1 MSQFFTQTSGGGG
14 GGGGGDVNGPGAPV
28 SDQAI
33 ARWDGTTGT
42 VIEGSNVFLN
52 DAGSINFL
60 ASGAVQGITFG
71 ADANTNIREPTADNL
86 VVTNAGVTTATFTS
100 GNLLTLA
107 NPLAV
112 SSGGTGRA
120 SLTDGAILVGDGTN
134 PVEMLTLTNGQILIG
149 NTGNSPTAATITE
162 GAGITVTNGAG
173 TITISAAG
181 GLTGTVTTDNTTP
194 TVIVASA
201 PLADG
206 VYQIE
211 ARVAA
216 RNVTAGLG
224 AGYNLVGAVRVAGGA
239 ATLIGFERTNFEQ
252 GAMGGAG
259 GAQAA
264 LGVAGNTFTI
274 IGTGIGADSIV
285 WRTDVQFTVA

>member
-14 GGGGGDVNGPGAPV
+14 GGGGDVNGPGGPV

-71 ADANTNIREPTADNL
+71 ADANTNIREPTADNI
-86 VVTNAGVTTATFTS
+86 VISNAGATTATFTS

-120 SLTDGAILVGDGTN
+120 TLTDGAVLVGDGTN
-134 PVEMLTLTNGQILIG
+134 PVEMLSLTNGQLLIG
-149 NTGNSPTAATITE
+149 STGASPVPATITA
-162 GAGITVTNGAG
+162 GAGVTVTNGAG
-173 TITISAAG
+173 SITISAAG
-181 GLTGTVTTDNTTP
+181 GLNGTTTTTNTTP
-194 TVIVASA
+194 SVIVASPA
-201 PLADG
+201 LADG

-216 RNVTAGLG
+216 RNTTAGLG
-224 AGYNLVGAVRVAGGA
+224 AGYNLVGAVRVAGGV

-259 GAQAA
+259 GAQAS
-264 LGVAGNTFTI
+264 LGVAGDTFTI
-274 IGTGIGADSIV
+274 IGTGIGTDSIV
-285 WRTDVQFTVA
+285 WVSDVQFTVA